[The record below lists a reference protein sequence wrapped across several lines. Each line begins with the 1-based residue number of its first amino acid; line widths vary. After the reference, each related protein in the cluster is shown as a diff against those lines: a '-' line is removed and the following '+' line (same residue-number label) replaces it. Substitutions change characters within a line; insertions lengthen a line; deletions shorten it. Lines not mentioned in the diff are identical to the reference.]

1 MAGVNKVILIGHLG
15 KDPQVTTFESG
26 FKKATFSLATSERV
40 LDKENKW
47 TDHTEWH
54 NIVLWRK
61 SGDVNLLKGDLI
73 YLEGR
78 LRTRQYQDKNGV
90 TKYFH
95 EILADKV
102 TKLSTKK
109 ESMAAAPPHVDETP
123 PVLSAEEMELPSDD
137 LPF

>member
-15 KDPQVTTFESG
+15 RDPQVTTFENG
-26 FKKATFSLATSERV
+26 LKKAVFTMATTEHVR
-40 LDKENKW
+40 NKDNEW

-54 NIVLWRK
+54 NIVYWRRA
-61 SGDVNLLKGDLI
+61 GEVNLLKGDQI

-78 LRTRQYQDKNGV
+78 LRTRQYQDKAGV

-95 EILADKV
+95 EILADKIQ
-102 TKLSTKK
+102 KLSTKK
-109 ESMAAAPPHVDETP
+109 ESVSAVPSHVSESP
-123 PVLSAEEMELPSDD
+123 IPVSADDMELPSDD